1 MNNAVRIALAAAA
14 VVVIA
19 FLGYQLLSGL
29 DVGGLGPTETPQ
41 PVSSLAPSAGPSIP
55 GLPGTVMSP
64 EMLTPGTYSV
74 RPEIIDAPRV
84 EVTVPAGWTGFGF
97 GISKN
102 DSMSPPAGV
111 GITFWGGPMYVYE
124 DPCRWESSRPNAPVG
139 PSVDE
144 MVVAL
149 SAQAMRNA
157 TAPTELTVDG
167 FAGKAIELTVPA
179 DIAFDP
185 ENGFVDCDGRLEF
198 RSWILEKGLS
208 SYSLQAAPGQH
219 DQVWIIDVNGTRV
232 IIDASF
238 YEATSATDMADLQA
252 VLESIRFQR

>member
-1 MNNAVRIALAAAA
+1 MNNTIRLGLAAAA

-19 FLGYQLLSGL
+19 FVGYQLLSGQNV
-29 DVGGLGPTETPQ
+29 VGPGPSPSTSE
-41 PVSSLAPSAGPSIP
+41 APSAAPSVP

-74 RPEIIDAPRV
+74 RPEILAAPRV
-84 EVTVPAGWTGFGF
+84 EVTVPAGWNGFGV
-97 GISKN
+97 GISKD
-102 DSMSPPAGV
+102 DSTSPAAGV

-124 DPCRWESSRPNAPVG
+124 DPCRWESSRPSAPVG

-157 TAPTELTVDG
+157 TPPTDITVDG
-167 FAGKAIELTVPA
+167 FGGKAIELTVPA

-185 ENGFVDCDGRLEF
+185 VDGFVDCDGRLEF
-198 RSWILEKGLS
+198 RSWILEEGLS

-219 DQVWIIDVNGTRV
+219 DQLWIIDVNGARV

-238 YEATSATDMADLQA
+238 FEATSAADMAELQA
-252 VLESIRFQR
+252 VLESIRFER

>member
-74 RPEIIDAPRV
+74 RPEILDAPRV
-84 EVTVPAGWTGFGF
+84 LVTVPAGWNGFGF
-97 GISKN
+97 GISKD
-102 DSMSPPAGV
+102 DSMSQPGV
-111 GITFWGGPMYVYE
+111 GITFWGGSMYVYQ
-124 DPCRWESSRPNAPVG
+124 DPCRWESSRPSAPVG

-144 MVVAL
+144 MAAAL

-179 DIAFDP
+179 DIAFAP